1 LRWRRGIL
9 IRGILEGMPM
19 SEEDGELED
28 EDLDEDTDEEGFEV
42 DDWDE
47 ES

>member
-1 LRWRRGIL
+1 
-9 IRGILEGMPM
+9 MPM